1 VVRCSASGLTHA
13 PPQIRL
19 AAGQFRYAAAEHP
32 TTMRRDEKG
41 YKGNGVRSCCW
52 VGRYSHRLQA
62 SFSCTL
68 SSYLV
73 IIHIQG
79 YCFTVRYLEDCSV
92 VPTYFAVTHILT
104 GIGRVKR
111 VYGLLQDLPVHN
123 LLSRFRRPIKQRAVD
138 HLSNCLY
145 YPYPKR

>member
-1 VVRCSASGLTHA
+1 MVIKATGSA
-13 PPQIRL
+13 L
-19 AAGQFRYAAAEHP
+19 AAGLE
-32 TTMRRDEKG
+32 G
-41 YKGNGVRSCCW
+41 
-52 VGRYSHRLQA
+52 
-62 SFSCTL
+62 TL
-68 SSYLV
+68 IGCKPHSP
-73 IIHIQG
+73 G